1 MELTTYENVLKIDVD
16 TAIAIA
22 ALVVSLVALV
32 TSVYFWRRQFRPI
45 VTAAVRTASA
55 GSNCIAYKLEV
66 LNSGTIPA
74 RNIVLHVDKAALSE
88 VFGADAT
95 PENQTRW
102 LACFT
107 REKRITVLHNGSRV
121 SCSFGTTQ
129 SNDRGFWKTRAQ
141 ISMTIQYE
149 GWFGEKYVQAQTV
162 EVVDSASFT
171 GYMWGE
177 GDA

>member
-1 MELTTYENVLKIDVD
+1 MWIKLLFLKHLAPMQRPK
-16 TAIAIA
+16 T
-22 ALVVSLVALV
+22 
-32 TSVYFWRRQFRPI
+32 RRGGWH
-45 VTAAVRTASA
+45 A
-55 GSNCIAYKLEV
+55 
-66 LNSGTIPA
+66 
-74 RNIVLHVDKAALSE
+74 
-88 VFGADAT
+88 
-95 PENQTRW
+95 
-102 LACFT
+102 FT

-149 GWFGEKYVQAQTV
+149 GWFGKKYVQAQTV